1 MSTLREEVLQFCR
14 SNGLKLNTD
23 LGQHYLVNQHVLDA
37 IMHAAKV
44 QPEDVIVEIGC
55 GIGILTRELLAKAKH
70 VQAIEIDERVVPLC
84 RLFTKKISAGDTALN
99 IVTGNALEVPYPTS
113 PYKVVANIPY
123 HITSPLLRHCFFEAP
138 VKPTSLT
145 LLIQKE
151 VALKI
156 CDQKE
161 TSVLAVA
168 VRLFGNPTIVCHVS
182 PKDFIPAPK
191 VDSSVIHIEC
201 YKEPLADE
209 ATINAIMKL
218 VKHAFSQKRKML
230 RNTFGSLPQGLEL
243 LQKANIAPT
252 RRPQTI
258 TIKEWITLAK
268 ERSLL
273 DKTN

>member
-1 MSTLREEVLQFCR
+1 MNTLREEVLQFCR
-14 SNGLKLNTD
+14 TNALRLNTD
-23 LGQHYLVNQHVLDA
+23 LGQHYLINQDVLDA
-37 IMHAAKV
+37 IMQSANVIK
-44 QPEDVIVEIGC
+44 EDTIVEIGC
-55 GIGILTRELLAKAKH
+55 GIGILTRELLKTAKH
-70 VQAIEIDERVVPLC
+70 VQAIEIDERIIPLC
-84 RLFTKKISAGDTALN
+84 RLFTNKISAGDTALQ
-99 IVTGNALEVPYPTS
+99 IIAGNALQVPFPTE
-113 PYKVVANIPY
+113 PYKIVANIPY

-151 VALKI
+151 VAIKI
-156 CDQKE
+156 CDPKE

-168 VRLFGNPTIVCHVS
+168 VRLFGKPHIVCHVS
-182 PKDFIPAPK
+182 PKDFLPAPK

-209 ATINAIMKL
+209 DTINTIMKL

-243 LQKANIAPT
+243 LTNAKIEPT

-258 TIKEWITLAK
+258 TMEEWITLAK